1 MCELLGMSASVPTD
15 INFSLSGLIPRGGQT
30 GPHKDG
36 WGITFYEGRGCRTF
50 KEHKPCYQ
58 SPIARFV
65 QEYPIKS
72 EAVIAHIRQANRGD
86 VLLENTH
93 PFTRELWGRNWTYAH
108 NGQLEGYKKLPV
120 GHYRPIGKT
129 DSEWVFCWILYQL
142 AEKYPK
148 KPTNWLTVYRFIAKL
163 ADQLKLMGV
172 LNMLISDGQYMMAYC
187 STDLHWLTRKAPFG
201 KAKLLD
207 NDIEIDF
214 QQHTQTTDIVSVIA
228 TKPLTGNEN
237 WHRIQ
242 PGSFVLFHFGKR
254 IL

>member
-1 MCELLGMSASVPTD
+1 M
-15 INFSLSGLIPRGGQT
+15 
-30 GPHKDG
+30 
-36 WGITFYEGRGCRTF
+36 
-50 KEHKPCYQ
+50 
-58 SPIARFV
+58 

-93 PFTRELWGRNWTYAH
+93 PFIRQLWGRNWTYAH

-129 DSEWVFCWILYQL
+129 DSEWVFFWILYQL

-172 LNMLISDGQYMMAYC
+172 LNMLISDGQYMVAYC
-187 STDLHWLTRKAPFG
+187 SADLHWLTRKAPFG

-214 QQHTQTTDIVSVIA
+214 QQHMQTTDIVSVIA